1 MSRKRA
7 IEARPPCAKVLVV
20 VADPEDAMFGVGTQE
35 LLIILLV
42 VLVLFGSKRIPE
54 VARSLGTGMQS
65 FRRVL
70 RDAQREIDTVVL
82 REPDRT
88 EPHGTPARNRSALV
102 PEAET
107 AASPAGQTAKAAETP
122 ASDGSKARPG
132 RKSDLFQGKHDV

>member
-1 MSRKRA
+1 
-7 IEARPPCAKVLVV
+7 
-20 VADPEDAMFGVGTQE
+20 MFGVGTQE

-70 RDAQREIDTVVL
+70 RDAQREIDTVML

-88 EPHGTPARNRSALV
+88 EPHGSRPRSRDALA
-102 PEAET
+102 PEAQ
-107 AASPAGQTAKAAETP
+107 AAPSPAGEAAKAAETP
-122 ASDGSKARPG
+122 ASERPKARPRRESG
-132 RKSDLFQGKHDV
+132 LLQGKHDV

>member
-1 MSRKRA
+1 
-7 IEARPPCAKVLVV
+7 VV
-20 VADPEDAMFGVGTQE
+20 VADPEEAMFGVGTQE

-88 EPHGTPARNRSALV
+88 EPHGSRPQSRDGPA
-102 PEAET
+102 PEAQA

-122 ASDGSKARPG
+122 TSDGSKARSG